1 MQGLL
6 LAWGVGAELLPGQ
19 MPTLQMVVQAG
30 WGAGYHHHSLLRSSL
45 LWESQIS
52 LSELCSWYQA
62 GGCSSHFSRSGGNAV
77 HCVPFQAHQRTP
89 QGALKGSSG
98 DRKPV
103 HVVPNVSVQFAL
115 CTATQSL
122 AHISERSVRW
132 DTLALHSWGS
142 GGLSSEGI
150 NSAANRCFHLAYKH
164 SISVSHCI
172 LLPPC

>member
-1 MQGLL
+1 MRSWSWALTWTNAHTSNGGASRVRGWLSSSFTPEIEP
-6 LAWGVGAELLPGQ
+6 AVGESDQSVRA
-19 MPTLQMVVQAG
+19 LQLIPSRWVQLSVQQI
-30 WGAGYHHHSLLRSSL
+30 WRQCCSL
-45 LWESQIS
+45 
-52 LSELCSWYQA
+52 
-62 GGCSSHFSRSGGNAV
+62 
-77 HCVPFQAHQRTP
+77 CVPFQAHQRTP